1 MAIYELPVSDD
12 PNKIYRF
19 TLGDKDYD
27 LHIRYLQRLTNVA
40 NGQNIKADEWV
51 LRIGPTGK
59 TPDIE
64 TSLKTNRNLLE
75 MHRYKD
81 SCPLGLLE
89 LRDELADAERSID
102 DGYNY
107 SPERVTKEGLGGR
120 WKLMYVD

>member
-1 MAIYELPVSDD
+1 MAIYELPVTDD

-19 TLGDKDYD
+19 TLGDRDYD

-40 NGQNIKADEWV
+40 SGKNIKADEWV
-51 LRIGPTGK
+51 LKIAPTGK
-59 TPDIE
+59 TPNIE

-81 SCPLGLLE
+81 TCPTGTLW
-89 LRDELADAERSID
+89 LRDELADAERAID
-102 DGYNY
+102 AGYYY

-120 WKLMYVD
+120 WKLVYVD